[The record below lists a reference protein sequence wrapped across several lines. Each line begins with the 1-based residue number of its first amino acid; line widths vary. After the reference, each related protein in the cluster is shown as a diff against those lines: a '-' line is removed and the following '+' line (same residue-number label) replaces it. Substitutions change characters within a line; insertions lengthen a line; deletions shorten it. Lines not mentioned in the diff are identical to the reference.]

1 MNKEELI
8 NLSEEILKAIEM
20 NECPLSSIC
29 YKCLRL
35 TRLLNDEI
43 GIKLFTAET
52 SGYPKDEE
60 TGKIKRD
67 Y

>member
-1 MNKEELI
+1 MMNKEELI

-43 GIKLFTAET
+43 GIKLFTA
-52 SGYPKDEE
+52 
-60 TGKIKRD
+60 
-67 Y
+67 